1 MLLKVAP
8 VCSLAHLLD
17 RNAEIAAREGQ
28 NVSIQLNIFGEQ
40 TVHTVPLDVRS
51 TSCAPSLA
59 RDAVCA
65 IEQTHDS
72 YDAHIDDARPL
83 SMRPNPATSVAAR
96 YRVGVGFA
104 SLIDNVL

>member
-1 MLLKVAP
+1 MLFKVAP

-40 TVHTVPLDVRS
+40 TVHTVRLHVRS
-51 TSCAPSLA
+51 TSRAPSLA
-59 RDAVCA
+59 RDTVCA

-72 YDAHIDDARPL
+72 YDAHSVDSRRL
-83 SMRPNPATSVAAR
+83 SMRPNPDTSVAAR

>member
-1 MLLKVAP
+1 MLSKGGP

-17 RNAEIAAREGQ
+17 RNAELAAREGQ

-40 TVHTVPLDVRS
+40 TFHTVRLHVRP
-51 TSCAPSLA
+51 TSLA
-59 RDAVCA
+59 RDTVCA

-72 YDAHIDDARPL
+72 YDAHIDDARRL
-83 SMRPNPATSVAAR
+83 SMRPNPDTSVATR
-96 YRVGVGFA
+96 YWVGVGFA

>member
-1 MLLKVAP
+1 MLFKVAS

-17 RNAEIAAREGQ
+17 RNAELATREGQ
-28 NVSIQLNIFGEQ
+28 NVSIKLNSFGEQ
-40 TVHTVPLDVRS
+40 MVHTVRLHVRS

-59 RDAVCA
+59 RDTVCA

-72 YDAHIDDARPL
+72 YDAHINDSRRL
-83 SMRPNPATSVAAR
+83 SIRLNPDTSVAAR

-104 SLIDNVL
+104 V

>member
-17 RNAEIAAREGQ
+17 RNAELAAREGQ
-28 NVSIQLNIFGEQ
+28 NVSIKLNIFGEQ
-40 TVHTVPLDVRS
+40 TVHTVPLHVRS
-51 TSCAPSLA
+51 TSCATSLA

-72 YDAHIDDARPL
+72 YDAHIVDSRRVG
-83 SMRPNPATSVAAR
+83 MRPNPDTSVAAR